1 MYKKL
6 EDCIYN
12 FSSVSIDEFEYS
24 LTKLPKRYKD
34 VSSIKEE
41 YQIISKDVLVASA
54 FTDKSDIEAHHQAYS
69 SESYIASATNVPF
82 SETALGAFNNVQCF
96 MYRNYE
102 LNSKNKYNKYS
113 WDFMPILNEINMYYL
128 INGKTL
134 KVPGSDGYLM
144 TSPTSYSTN
153 LGSESSGQFT
163 YSFKNGVLTLY
174 AYEKGDLV
182 KKWTLSN
189 FTFIESNKAKVF
201 AVSQEKYETWLE
213 VEY

>member
-1 MYKKL
+1 
-6 EDCIYN
+6 
-12 FSSVSIDEFEYS
+12 
-24 LTKLPKRYKD
+24 
-34 VSSIKEE
+34 
-41 YQIISKDVLVASA
+41 
-54 FTDKSDIEAHHQAYS
+54 
-69 SESYIASATNVPF
+69 
-82 SETALGAFNNVQCF
+82 

-102 LNSKNKYNKYS
+102 FDSKNKYNKYS

-144 TSPTSYSTN
+144 TTPTSYSTN

-163 YSFKNGVLTLY
+163 YAFKNGVLTLY